1 MSPKTPRK
9 PSVSTARNTD
19 PTTQSAG
26 HPLNPIDAYFSRN
39 PDFIT
44 PDLTNPSQSSAQRP
58 SVDQSPSPAVEITP
72 ITPRNVAEHP
82 VDSSIEKYWLSEE
95 LLRNMAAADDTGVR
109 YIVGRK
115 FVDVEYDGTLHT
127 ANVDQTPVQGAYR
140 LRLLTELKASGPLV
154 YKNPHAPTWRLAESP
169 PSAAKRPATG
179 TDDAPLAQ
187 RPRATATIEYVDAGA
202 YVETMRSP
210 DAQGYYELRPRTLL
224 PTRPSDMLFAFR
236 DRYGRWVKVDPPSGG
251 FGAQPANL
259 PHWTDKEIFDL
270 YRIHG
275 QDVERFRAQ
284 VQTSGLRPQWVEPV
298 TAENPFKSLLN
309 DGLRWLHP
317 SFTASQRET
326 WLQSYNLLPSQIAS
340 LQLHLHR
347 HSESTFPQWAESHK
361 QMAQN
366 LSDPRQLEQFALD
379 TARELELKRGAKHAW
394 YDPERCMTAPV
405 REALLGKLG
414 YRRNKHNL
422 LYRTDVPALFRGDD
436 RSPFEMANDD
446 TMLPRMKHKPGA
458 TTDDRPMSATFSL
471 KEAMMYGKEPDPE
484 YLLYNSQTHKHPGKQ
499 RSDDA
504 SDSSDTESS
513 DASDSSDD
521 DGAVAWTRE
530 RNYTAVRTRQTDM
543 FIYLLDT
550 RGIEVVPREE
560 NVSFNSDAEKN
571 PVWFPEDDY
580 EGLISATPKG
590 LEASRVWMLN
600 ATLTKAANIKDIT
613 RLADSRAETLE
624 AVSHAGHS
632 TQHQYDELIDKA
644 EALGN
649 EIVRLSGRKNEY
661 GDDIVWP

>member
-9 PSVSTARNTD
+9 PSVATARDTD
-19 PTTQSAG
+19 TTTQLAG
-26 HPLNPIDAYFSRN
+26 RPVDPIAPYSPWG

-44 PDLTNPSQSSAQRP
+44 ADLANPFQTSSPRPGAERPQSAT
-58 SVDQSPSPAVEITP
+58 VEIT
-72 ITPRNVAEHP
+72 ITPRNVADQP
-82 VDSSIEKYWLSEE
+82 VDSSIEKYWLSED
-95 LLRNMAAADDTGVR
+95 LLHNMAAADETGVR

-127 ANVDQTPVQGAYR
+127 ANVDQTPVGGAYQ

-154 YKNPHAPTWRLAESP
+154 YKNPHAPTWRLAESTRLTQ
-169 PSAAKRPATG
+169 KRPASG
-179 TDDAPLAQ
+179 TADAPLAQ
-187 RPRATATIEYVDAGA
+187 RPRSATAIEYVDAGA
-202 YVETMRSP
+202 YVETVRSP
-210 DAQGYYELRPRTLL
+210 DAQGYYELRPRSLL

-236 DRYGRWVKVDPPSGG
+236 DVYGRWLKVDPPSGG

-275 QDVERFRAQ
+275 QDIERFRAQ
-284 VQTSGLRPQWVEPV
+284 AQASGLPPKWVEPI
-298 TAENPFKSLLN
+298 AAANPFKSLLN
-309 DGLRWLHP
+309 DRLRWLYP
-317 SFTASQRET
+317 SFSATQRET
-326 WLQSYNLLPSQIAS
+326 WLQSYNLLPSQITR
-340 LQLHLHR
+340 LQLHLH
-347 HSESTFPQWAESHK
+347 SEPTVPQWAESHK
-361 QMAQN
+361 QMAQD
-366 LSDPRQLEQFALD
+366 LSNSRHLEQFALD
-379 TARELELKRGAKHAW
+379 TARELALKRGAKHAW
-394 YDPERCMTAPV
+394 YDPERCMTAAV

-414 YRRNKHNL
+414 YRRNKNKL

-436 RSPFEMANDD
+436 RAPFEMANDD
-446 TMLPRMKHKPGA
+446 TMLPRMDHKPGA

-484 YLLYNSQTHKHPGKQ
+484 YLLYNSQTHKYPGKPPN
-499 RSDDA
+499 DDA
-504 SDSSDTESS
+504 SDSSATESS

-530 RNYTAVRTRQTDM
+530 RKYTAARTRQTDM

-560 NVSFNSDAEKN
+560 NVRFNSDAEKK
-571 PVWFPEDDY
+571 PAWFPEDDY
-580 EGLISATPKG
+580 EGLISATPNG

-600 ATLTKAANIKDIT
+600 STLTKAANIKDIA